1 MGESLGSR
9 FRNAIDAFKNGQYVT
24 NYRDLGEGNS
34 VRTDRPRFSGGND
47 QSIVTSIY
55 NRIALSVA
63 AIDIKHV
70 KLDDNGK
77 YAETIESGLNYCINT
92 EANLDQTGRAFIQ
105 DVVISMLDEGSV
117 AIVPVDTTTSARG
130 NDITSL
136 RTGKI
141 IQWYPQHVRVR
152 IYNDETGKREDITV
166 PKSSTAIIENP
177 LYAIINERNST
188 AQRLI
193 HKLNLLDVV
202 DEQSSSGKLNL
213 VVQLPY
219 AVRGELKKKQAEER
233 RLSIEEQLAG
243 TKYGIAYTDA
253 TEKITQLNRAV
264 DNNMMA
270 QIEYLTNMLYSQL
283 GITQSI
289 LDGSA
294 NAATM
299 FNYYNATVEPFLS
312 AIVCEMRRKFLT
324 KTARS
329 QKQSIMFVRDPFKQ
343 VSMTDI
349 AEIADKLTRNEIVS
363 SNEIRHVIGLSP
375 SSDPKADELR
385 NKNITEPENQNG
397 EPDPYDDSG
406 V

>member
-9 FRNAIDAFKNGQYVT
+9 FRNAIDAFRNGRYQAAYQ
-24 NYRDLGEGNS
+24 DIGEGNS
-34 VRTDRPRFSGGND
+34 TRIDRSRFSCGND

-55 NRIALSVA
+55 NRIAMDVS

-77 YAETIESGLNYCINT
+77 FSETIDSGLNYCINT
-92 EANLDQTGRAFIQ
+92 EANIDQTGRAFIQ

-117 AIVPVDTTTSARG
+117 AVVPVDSISSVRG
-130 NDITSL
+130 NDILSM

-152 IYNDETGKREDITV
+152 IYNDETGRKEEVIV

-177 LYAIINERNST
+177 LYALINERNSI

-193 HKLNLLDVV
+193 HKLNLLDVI
-202 DEQSSSGKLNL
+202 DEQSSSGRLNL
-213 VVQLPY
+213 IVQMPY
-219 AVRGELKKKQAEER
+219 PVRGEIKKKQAEER

-264 DNNMMA
+264 DNNLMA
-270 QIEYLTNMLYSQL
+270 QIEYLTSMLYGQL
-283 GITQSI
+283 GMTQSI

-294 NAATM
+294 NANTM
-299 FNYYNATVEPFLS
+299 FNYYNATIEPFLS

-329 QKQSIMFVRDPFKQ
+329 QKQSVIYIRDPFKQ

-363 SNEIRHVIGLSP
+363 SNEIRHVIGFSP

-385 NKNITEPENQNG
+385 NKNITSPEVQNG
-397 EPDPYDDSG
+397 VTDPYLDEE